1 MSGGHFS
8 YDQYKIE
15 YIREEIEK
23 VISEN
28 DSKELDR
35 YGDAIGFGFAPEII
49 QEFKNGVDVL
59 NKAFIYAHR
68 IDYLL
73 SGDDGTDS
81 FTERLNGELKEPVQ
95 LKQFSELA
103 TDYTNLKLNLKD
115 TIYSKLD
122 FIRTNSGI
130 INIGEFVIDTDLLTL
145 TGYVGSSDAKKECG
159 TMSFHQDD
167 PEQAISDIKNYIV
180 NAICT

>member
-28 DSKELDR
+28 DSTELDR
-35 YGDAIGFGFAPEII
+35 YGDIVGFGFSPEII

-73 SGDDGTDS
+73 SGDDGSDS
-81 FTERLNGELKEPVQ
+81 FLVRLNDELKEPVAP
-95 LKQFSELA
+95 KQFSELV
-103 TDYTNLKLNLKD
+103 TDYTSLKLNLKD
-115 TIYSKLD
+115 VIYAKLD
-122 FIRTNSGI
+122 FIQANSGI
-130 INIGEFVIDTDLLTL
+130 INIGEYSIDTDQFTV
-145 TGYVGSSDAKKECG
+145 TGFVNSSDAKKECG
-159 TMSFHQDD
+159 TMSFYKDG
-167 PEQAISDIKNYIV
+167 PEQAISDIKNYLV
-180 NAICT
+180 NVICK